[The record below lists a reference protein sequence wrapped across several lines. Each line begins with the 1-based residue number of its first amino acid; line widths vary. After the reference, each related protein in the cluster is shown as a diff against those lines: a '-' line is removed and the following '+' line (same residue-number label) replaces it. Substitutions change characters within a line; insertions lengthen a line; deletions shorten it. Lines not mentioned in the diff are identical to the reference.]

1 MTAEGW
7 VVYTGSV
14 ASVVIVLGL
23 LIWTLHDRMSHEMSE
38 EFVAAYSRA
47 LRQLDDQREAE
58 SEFNLWRDPG
68 NMLVIRPLPTA
79 ERTRFADSWRSLQ
92 PLFVNEPDDAVK
104 EADRLIY
111 DVMQTCGYPMREF
124 AQRADDISVEYP
136 DIVNHYREVH
146 RLAQRA
152 ADGQATTDE
161 ERRALVEYRELFDEL
176 LGDGLPDVTPSQ
188 SISQTG

>member
-1 MTAEGW
+1 MTALGW
-7 VVYTGSV
+7 VVYTGAV

-23 LIWTLHDRMSHEMSE
+23 LIWTLHDRMSREMSE

-47 LRQLDDQREAE
+47 LRQLDDQHEAE
-58 SEFNLWRDPG
+58 AEFNLRRDAG
-68 NMLVIRPLPTA
+68 NMLVIRPLPTS

-92 PLFVNEPDDAVK
+92 PLFINDPDDAVK

-111 DVMQTCGYPMREF
+111 DVMQTRGYPMREF
-124 AQRADDISVEYP
+124 AQRAADVSVEYP
-136 DIVNHYREVH
+136 DIVSHYREVH